1 MNNANE
7 RILPA
12 STKQAIKSKNAQTA
26 ICDAT
31 IESLITIG
39 YAKTSLNVVAK
50 KAGFS
55 KGALKYHFPSKE
67 DLVTAT
73 ANHLLER
80 TDYKQQDKKVEFH
93 SIHDVVFYIWNKLVN
108 TPPYLALLEILIATR
123 TDNALKKRISY
134 TLSEWNKTLEN
145 QAIDNYQAKEVGE
158 NVGQLMTMTRSF
170 LRGLILQKHY
180 EPFHDETPQI
190 ERWAIFLDSVIELK
204 VGDEP

>member
-1 MNNANE
+1 M
-7 RILPA
+7 LL
-12 STKQAIKSKNAQTA
+12 Q
-26 ICDAT
+26 
-31 IESLITIG
+31 
-39 YAKTSLNVVAK
+39 K

-55 KGALKYHFPSKE
+55 KGALQYHFPSKE

-180 EPFHDETPQI
+180 EPFHDETPQL